1 MLGDILHQN
10 LATVQSNQQAKPK
23 TLTSATTLAPVHFM
37 TFVTETV
44 AVATITPPVTG
55 AHMLALIFT
64 DGSPATMVTTGNIL
78 NAVVPTPNVPCLMF
92 YDPNQAKYY
101 GMAGNVT

>member
-1 MLGDILHQN
+1 MDLLFQN
-10 LATVQSNQQAKPK
+10 LSTVQSNQNAKPN
-23 TLTSATTLAPVHFM
+23 TITSATTIAPVHFM

-55 AHMLALIFT
+55 AHMLVLIFT
-64 DGSPATMVTTGNIL
+64 DSSPATMLTTGNIL
-78 NAVVPTPNVPCLMF
+78 NAVVPTPNVPCKMY

-101 GMAGNVT
+101 GEAGNVT